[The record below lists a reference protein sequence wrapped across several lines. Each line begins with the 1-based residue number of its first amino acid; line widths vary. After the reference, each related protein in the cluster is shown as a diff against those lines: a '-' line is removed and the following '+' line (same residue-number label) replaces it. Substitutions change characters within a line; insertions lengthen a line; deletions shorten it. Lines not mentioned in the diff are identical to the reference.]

1 MHNLDKKRVII
12 ADDDEDDR
20 MLLQSAFQENRID
33 VNLEFAFDGSELM
46 KILSFEN
53 DSQVSFILLDLNMP
67 RKDGREALKEI
78 KESPGLKKIPVI
90 IFTTAKNE
98 SEIRKCYDLGANT
111 YIVKPDGFEALRKV
125 VINLS
130 TYWLDTATAPS

>member
-53 DSQVSFILLDLNMP
+53 ASQVSFILLDLNMP

-78 KESPGLKKIPVI
+78 KESPTLKKIPVI

-125 VINLS
+125 VINVS

>member
-78 KESPGLKKIPVI
+78 KESPVLKKIPVI